1 MDTKFLKRFYE
12 LLAGYRG
19 TYVILYL
26 TKLGTLLFSSLL
38 PIILSVFID
47 EVLYHHQTSQI
58 MEITLLY
65 IFVFLLYIFFSA
77 CDIVIW
83 QYLSNYLV
91 ISIKEKLWK
100 KILNLKMSVFNNYSQ
115 ADFIQIINDDARAFV
130 RLINQNILPFINAIA
145 SALISIGLIFSIS
158 IFIGIIVIIT
168 VPISVLLSKRW
179 LNNLNALAKKE
190 RNINV
195 QIVSYLLDISRKLR
209 DIHLLN
215 AQNYFS
221 QKVESSNDS
230 YLETGKELAVGQTIA
245 EEKVKLFEGI
255 TRILIFIVVSFASF
269 QGKLSIGQYI
279 AMSLY
284 IDAAHKAITT
294 ILNFNFQLAQ
304 RNVNLSKVFDLLEQ
318 DEECIKKGSL
328 LNISN
333 GTITASNVSFGY
345 SEDQLII
352 NNLSFTALR
361 GNLTGIIGRNGS
373 GKSTLISI
381 LLGLYCTYTGT
392 ISIDGLELREIS
404 LESLRNNFYVV
415 LQKEHWNNVTVS
427 EYICLNSKINK
438 EDILININRY
448 SFCDFL
454 IEDPNLLNSPMENL
468 SGGQMQ
474 RISIMAAFLS
484 SSPILIFDEP
494 TSMVD
499 DKLEKEI
506 FQILLQEKNNRTI
519 LVVTHGD
526 QYLKYY
532 DHLICMGKE

>member
-1 MDTKFLKRFYE
+1 MNTKLWKRFYE

-38 PIILSVFID
+38 PIILSVFVD

-65 IFVFLLYIFFSA
+65 ILVFLLYILFSA

-91 ISIKEKLWK
+91 ISIKEKIWK
-100 KILNLKMSVFNNYSQ
+100 KILNLKISVFNNYSQ

-145 SALISIGLIFSIS
+145 SALISIGLIFSIN
-158 IFIGIIVIIT
+158 IYIGIIVIIT

-179 LNNLNALAKKE
+179 LNNLNSLAKKE

-195 QIVSYLLDISRKLR
+195 QLVSYLLDISRKLR

-215 AQNYFS
+215 AEKYFS
-221 QKVESSNDS
+221 QKVESSNNS
-230 YLETGKELAVGQTIA
+230 YLETGKELAIGQTIA

-269 QGKLSIGQYI
+269 QGKLSIGQYT
-279 AMSLY
+279 AMALY
-284 IDAAHKAITT
+284 INAAHKAITT

-304 RNVNLSKVFDLLEQ
+304 RKVNLSKVFELLEQ
-318 DEECIKKGSL
+318 DEECNKKGSL

-352 NNLSFTALR
+352 NNLSFTAVR

-373 GKSTLISI
+373 GKSTLLSI

-404 LESLRNNFYVV
+404 LESLRNNLYVV

-427 EYICLNSKINK
+427 EYISLNSKINK
-438 EDILININRY
+438 EDILININKY

-454 IEDPNLLNSPMENL
+454 IEDPDLLNSPMGNL

-506 FQILLQEKNNRTI
+506 FQFFLQEKN
-519 LVVTHGD
+519 
-526 QYLKYY
+526 KS
-532 DHLICMGKE
+532 